1 MKSFGFNPFKKL
13 EVLKK
18 EKEEGV
24 KKAREGRYLPLSRK
38 IETLTVIRPE
48 EGEGF
53 NLVVFC
59 RKNGKE
65 FHHTFAVRED
75 STVYID
81 NEGKDFLERNGLS
94 EQDIYA
100 EVNNILRSAL
110 EEEGEEKFEEEKA
123 EAVEQVQEQVQEQE
137 EEKFREVA

>member
-24 KKAREGRYLPLSRK
+24 KKAREGRHLPLSRK
-38 IETLTVIRPE
+38 IESLTLIRPE

-65 FHHTFAVRED
+65 FHHTFAVGD
-75 STVYID
+75 NGAVFID
-81 NEGKDFLERNGLS
+81 NEGKGFLERNGLS

-110 EEEGEEKFEEEKA
+110 EEEAEEKGKA
-123 EAVEQVQEQVQEQE
+123 EDEMVEAVEME
-137 EEKFREVA
+137 EENEEDKEAA